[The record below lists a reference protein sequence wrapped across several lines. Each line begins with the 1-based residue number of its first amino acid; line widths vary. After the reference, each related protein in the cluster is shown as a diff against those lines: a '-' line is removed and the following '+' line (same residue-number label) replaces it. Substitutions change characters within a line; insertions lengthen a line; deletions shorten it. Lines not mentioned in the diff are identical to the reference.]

1 MIQTQELT
9 VIYEGGQLALDKVSV
24 TIEKGNIVGILGP
37 NGAGKSSFMKALL
50 GLVAVEGQ
58 VFLAGKVGKETA
70 GNIAY
75 VEQRSQID
83 PHFPITV
90 RECVS
95 LGLYKEIGLFR
106 RLKKSDWTKVDTV
119 LEQVGL
125 PSYAKKPIHT
135 LSGGQFQRMLVARCL
150 VQDRE
155 IIFLDEPFVGIDAV
169 SERIIMDILKNLR
182 NQGRTILVV
191 HHDLSKV
198 KRYFDS
204 IMILNK
210 KLLASG
216 PVQHVFT
223 AENLSKAY
231 EDKIFLG
238 EEVG

>member
-9 VIYEGGQLALDKVSV
+9 VIYEGGQLALDKVSI

-210 KLLASG
+210 KLLAHG
-216 PVQHVFT
+216 PVEQVFT
-223 AENLSKAY
+223 AENLRKAY
-231 EDKIFLG
+231 EDTIFL
-238 EEVG
+238 EKEVR

>member
-125 PSYAKKPIHT
+125 PSYAKKPIHA

>member
-9 VIYEGGQLALDKVSV
+9 VIYEGGQLALDKVSI

-198 KRYFDS
+198 KRYFDTV
-204 IMILNK
+204 MILNK
-210 KLLASG
+210 KLLAYG
-216 PVQHVFT
+216 TVQHVFT

>member
-9 VIYEGGQLALDKVSV
+9 VIYEGGQLALDKVSI

-210 KLLASG
+210 KLLASS

>member
-24 TIEKGNIVGILGP
+24 TIEKGKIVGILGP

-125 PSYAKKPIHT
+125 SSYAKKPIHA

-182 NQGRTILVV
+182 NQGRTILIV

-198 KRYFDS
+198 KRYFDTV
-204 IMILNK
+204 MILNK
-210 KLLASG
+210 KLLAHG
-216 PVQHVFT
+216 PVEQVFT
-223 AENLSKAY
+223 AENLRKAY
-231 EDKIFLG
+231 EDTIFL
-238 EEVG
+238 EKEVR

>member
-125 PSYAKKPIHT
+125 SSYAKKPIHA

-150 VQDRE
+150 VQDWE

-191 HHDLSKV
+191 HHNLSKV

>member
-24 TIEKGNIVGILGP
+24 TIEKGKIVGILGP

-125 PSYAKKPIHT
+125 SSYAKKPIHA

-198 KRYFDS
+198 KRYFDTV
-204 IMILNK
+204 MILNK
-210 KLLASG
+210 KLLAHG
-216 PVQHVFT
+216 PVEQVFT
-223 AENLSKAY
+223 AENLRKAY
-231 EDKIFLG
+231 EDTIFL
-238 EEVG
+238 EKEVR

>member
-58 VFLAGKVGKETA
+58 VFLAEKAGKETA

-125 PSYAKKPIHT
+125 SSYAKKPIHA

-182 NQGRTILVV
+182 NQGRTILIV

-210 KLLASG
+210 KLLAYG

>member
-9 VIYEGGQLALDKVSV
+9 VIYEGGQLALDKVSI

-155 IIFLDEPFVGIDAV
+155 IIFLDEPFVVIDAV

-210 KLLASG
+210 KLLAHG
-216 PVQHVFT
+216 PVEQVFT
-223 AENLSKAY
+223 AENLRKAY
-231 EDKIFLG
+231 EDTIFLG

>member
-50 GLVAVEGQ
+50 GLVAFEGQ
-58 VFLAGKVGKETA
+58 VFLAGKAGKETA

-125 PSYAKKPIHT
+125 SSYAKKPIHA

-155 IIFLDEPFVGIDAV
+155 IIFLDEPFIGIDAV

-182 NQGRTILVV
+182 NQGRTILIV

-210 KLLASG
+210 KLLAYG
-216 PVQHVFT
+216 PVQHIFT

>member
-9 VIYEGGQLALDKVSV
+9 VIYEGGQLALDKVSI
-24 TIEKGNIVGILGP
+24 TIEKGKIVGILGP

-125 PSYAKKPIHT
+125 SSYAKKPIHT

>member
-106 RLKKSDWTKVDTV
+106 RLKKSDWTQVDTV

-125 PSYAKKPIHT
+125 SSYAKKPIHA

-182 NQGRTILVV
+182 NQGRTILIV

-198 KRYFDS
+198 KRYFDTV
-204 IMILNK
+204 MILNK
-210 KLLASG
+210 KLLAYG
-216 PVQHVFT
+216 TVQHVFT

-231 EDKIFLG
+231 EDKIILG

>member
-24 TIEKGNIVGILGP
+24 TIEKGKIVGILGP

-125 PSYAKKPIHT
+125 SSYAKKPIHA

-204 IMILNK
+204 IMFLNK

-216 PVQHVFT
+216 PVKHVFT

>member
-125 PSYAKKPIHT
+125 SSYAKKPIHA

-182 NQGRTILVV
+182 NQGRTILIV

-198 KRYFDS
+198 KRYFDTV
-204 IMILNK
+204 MILNK
-210 KLLASG
+210 KLLAYG
-216 PVQHVFT
+216 TVQHVFT

-231 EDKIFLG
+231 EDKIILG

>member
-9 VIYEGGQLALDKVSV
+9 VIYEGGQLALDKVSI
-24 TIEKGNIVGILGP
+24 TIEKGKIVGILGP

>member
-24 TIEKGNIVGILGP
+24 TIEKGKIVGILGP

-125 PSYAKKPIHT
+125 SSYAKKPIHA

>member
-9 VIYEGGQLALDKVSV
+9 VIYEGGQLALDKVSI

-231 EDKIFLG
+231 EDKIILG

>member
-9 VIYEGGQLALDKVSV
+9 VIYEGGQLALDKVSI

-125 PSYAKKPIHT
+125 SSYAKKPIHA

-198 KRYFDS
+198 KRYFDTV
-204 IMILNK
+204 MILNK
-210 KLLASG
+210 KLLAYG
-216 PVQHVFT
+216 PVEQVFT
-223 AENLSKAY
+223 VENLRKAY
-231 EDKIFLG
+231 EDTIFLG
-238 EEVG
+238 EEVE